1 MKNNKLNI
9 AILFLLVLGFG
20 KSEARIDNKMIV
32 NKTTYHGAIVKKEFK
47 VYGNCGMCK
56 KTIEGSLSKQ
66 DGIVEASWDSETKIM
81 TVSYQEAHITLD
93 QIKKKIAKSGYDT
106 EEFRAEKEVYESLH
120 KCCQYDR
127 PEAK

>member
-9 AILFLLVLGFG
+9 AILFLLLIGFG
-20 KSEARIDNKMIV
+20 KSEAKVDNKKMSNIAS
-32 NKTTYHGAIVKKEFK
+32 YHEDATKEEFK

-56 KTIEGSLSKQ
+56 KTIEGSLNKEEGV
-66 DGIVEASWDSETKIM
+66 DEASWDSETKTM
-81 TVSYQEAHITLD
+81 TVSYHEAQITLNE
-93 QIKKKIAKSGYDT
+93 IKKKIAGAGYDT
-106 EEFRAEKEVYESLH
+106 EEFRADKEVYESLH